1 MNALQRLA
9 RGIRETTA
17 AVPLVQISGIVS
29 EVAPSA
35 YRVDGLSAF
44 VKLGDAVS
52 LDIGGTPQPGEIVR
66 IDRQGATVKTFGA
79 RVEAGLGTRVC
90 KAKALAVAPDPS
102 WKGRVINALGNPV
115 DGLGALPTGSRSV
128 SSDAEPP
135 AALRRARLSGSLRTG
150 VRVIDIFC
158 PICPG
163 QRIGIFAGSGV
174 GKSTLLA
181 MLAAARGFDTVVIG
195 LVGERGRE
203 VREFIEEALGAN
215 RQRAVTVVSTG
226 DESPMMRRMA
236 PKTAMSIAESF
247 RDAGDQVLLI
257 IDSVTRYAHA
267 ARDVALAAGEP
278 AVARGYPPSVFSD
291 LPKLLERAGPG
302 LEGTGSITG
311 IFSVLVDGDDHND
324 PVADAIRGTLDGHLV
339 LDRKIAA
346 QGRYP
351 RHGPAGVSVPSGRDR
366 VDARAAD
373 AGHQAARDDRPVR
386 GYARSASHG
395 GLQAGERRRS
405 RPGRRPRAA
414 HLRRH
419 DPIASDPAGR
429 GRVPRSR
436 QCAAAAEMRPALKPD
451 QDPFIDAGLRRALTD
466 RLWGGVGF
474 TAAAASAA
482 FAVYMVVVG
491 PGLGHHPSD
500 FGLFATLTHPQVSD
514 AQALQPFHGAPA
526 HTPPRRRRPGA
537 LRHRRGL
544 RPDRLRAHRHRE
556 PRRRPATG
564 GSGRQG
570 PWPDRRRD
578 ASGLRAARRVR
589 RQGAGRIAEHPDPGG
604 AGIDPRGRRAGVVDR
619 AAGRRLGRDD
629 DDRRDFRDGAIGVG
643 PGREPA

>member
-17 AVPLVQISGIVS
+17 AVPLVEISGIVS

-52 LDIGGTPQPGEIVR
+52 LDVGGTPQPGEIVR
-66 IDRQGATVKTFGA
+66 IDRRGATVKTFGA

-102 WKGRVINALGNPV
+102 WKGRVLNALGDPV
-115 DGLGALPTGSRSV
+115 DGLGSLPTGSRSV

-215 RQRAVTVVSTG
+215 RQRAVTVVATG

-236 PKTAMSIAESF
+236 PKTAMSIAETF

-351 RHGPAGVSVPSGRDR
+351 AMDLLVSLSRLAQTVWTPEQRTLVTKLREMIARFEDTRDLR
-366 VDARAAD
+366 AMGAYKPGSDAD
-373 AGHQAARDDRPVR
+373 LDQAVA
-386 GYARSASHG
+386 
-395 GLQAGERRRS
+395 L
-405 RPGRRPRAA
+405 
-414 HLRRH
+414 
-419 DPIASDPAGR
+419 
-429 GRVPRSR
+429 VPRIYDAMVQSL
-436 QCAAAAEMRPALKPD
+436 QTPPAE
-451 QDPFIDAGLRRALTD
+451 DAFRDLAN
-466 RLWGGVGF
+466 
-474 TAAAASAA
+474 
-482 FAVYMVVVG
+482 
-491 PGLGHHPSD
+491 
-500 FGLFATLTHPQVSD
+500 
-514 AQALQPFHGAPA
+514 ALQ
-526 HTPPRRRRPGA
+526 
-537 LRHRRGL
+537 
-544 RPDRLRAHRHRE
+544 
-556 PRRRPATG
+556 
-564 GSGRQG
+564 RQK
-570 PWPDRRRD
+570 
-578 ASGLRAARRVR
+578 
-589 RQGAGRIAEHPDPGG
+589 
-604 AGIDPRGRRAGVVDR
+604 
-619 AAGRRLGRDD
+619 
-629 DDRRDFRDGAIGVG
+629 
-643 PGREPA
+643 